1 MEQAAIDV
9 VIPVYNA
16 AKTLE
21 GAVAS
26 IQAQTVQDIRIILVN
41 DGSTD
46 DSPAIMRRLAAADG
60 RITVLDQANGGI
72 VDALNAGLAICTAD
86 LVARHD
92 GDDLAR
98 PDRFE
103 RQVAWLRDHPNC
115 DAVAGGIIQID
126 EAGREL
132 GPLMVP
138 SPPALADP
146 LSYPQK
152 EPYLVHPFLM
162 MRRAAV
168 MAVGGYRHVYHAE
181 DTDLYWR
188 LQEAGELANMP
199 DLLGYYRVHNQ
210 SVTGASTLN
219 GRISA
224 VSSQLSGLSA
234 IRRRAGR
241 PDITFPRD
249 AVNEYKRAGTLGAIV
264 ALGSRG
270 LDPDEAL
277 RLAAAASAKLV
288 ELAAYR
294 PYELDAADCAFI
306 RASLARVLPTILAA
320 EDRGMIVRQ
329 VSGTVAR
336 LAAQGHIANA
346 LRLCPP
352 QFLPQAAVRL
362 ALRVALPT
370 SLRLRLR
377 RLTGVPTFVK

>member
-46 DSPAIMRRLAAADG
+46 DGPAIMRRLAAADP

-103 RQVAWLRDHPNC
+103 RQVAWLRDHPSC

-126 EAGREL
+126 ETGREL
-132 GPLMVP
+132 GPMMVP

-168 MAVGGYRHVYHAE
+168 TAVGGYRHVYHAE

-188 LQEAGELANMP
+188 LQEVGELANMP

-241 PDITFPRD
+241 PDIAFPRD
-249 AVNEYKRAGTLGAIV
+249 AVHDYKRAGTLRAIV
-264 ALGSRG
+264 ARASEG
-270 LDPDEAL
+270 LDPNEAT

-306 RASLARVLPTILAA
+306 RTSLARILPTIANP
-320 EDRGMIVRQ
+320 EDRAMMVRQ
-329 VSGTVAR
+329 LSGTAAR
-336 LAAQGHIANA
+336 LAAQGHLANA

-352 QFLPQAAVRL
+352 QYLPQAAIRL
-362 ALRVALPT
+362 ALRLGLPT
-370 SLRLRLR
+370 SVRLRMR
-377 RLTGVPTFVK
+377 RLAGRPTFGK